1 MTGRRLSAAHL
12 CDRLSERD
20 MAVLGSLDQLRLL
33 TGDQIRRLHVTDG
46 SALTQA
52 RRARALLQ
60 RLTELGAVV
69 RMARSV
75 GGVRAGSQ
83 GYIYGISGL
92 GQAVL
97 SLDAPT
103 GRRHR
108 RTWETSPG
116 HQNHVVAIAE
126 LYVSLV
132 EAARDGLIELL
143 DFQPES
149 DCWRRFSGHAGEPVT
164 LKPDAFIRLGV
175 GDVERSAFVEVDLST
190 ESRTVIARKARTYAA
205 YWQTGLEAQRHGVFP
220 EVLWLVPDERR
231 QTRMREVLSR
241 LPADAQAL
249 FAVER
254 RADALPYLGTLPDAW
269 AEAER

>member
-12 CDRLSERD
+12 RDRLSERD
-20 MAVLGSLDQLRLL
+20 MAVLGSLDQLRLA
-33 TGDQIRRLHVTDG
+33 TGDQIRRLYVADG

-52 RRARALLQ
+52 RRTRALLQ
-60 RLTELGAVV
+60 RLSELGAVV
-69 RMARSV
+69 RMDRSV
-75 GGVRAGSQ
+75 GGIRAGSQ
-83 GYIYGISGL
+83 GYVYGIAGL

-97 SLDAPT
+97 TLDAPAA
-103 GRRHR
+103 RRHR
-108 RTWETSPG
+108 RTWETSPA
-116 HQNHVVAIAE
+116 HQNHVLAITE

-132 EAARDGLIELL
+132 EVARGGLIELL
-143 DFQPES
+143 DFQPEPI
-149 DCWRRFSGHAGEPVT
+149 CWRTFSGHAGEPVT

-190 ESRTVIARKARTYAA
+190 ESRTVIARKARTYAS

-231 QTRMREVLSR
+231 QTRMREVLGR
-241 LPADAQAL
+241 LPANAQEL

-254 RADALPYLGTLPDAW
+254 RADALPYLSTLPAAW
-269 AEAER
+269 TEAAR

>member
-12 CDRLSERD
+12 RDRLSERD

-60 RLTELGAVV
+60 RLSELGAVV

-83 GYIYGISGL
+83 GYVYGISGL

-97 SLDAPT
+97 TLDQST
-103 GRRHR
+103 SRRHR

-116 HQNHVVAIAE
+116 HQNHVLAIAE

-132 EAARDGLIELL
+132 EATREGVIELL
-143 DFQPES
+143 DFQPEPAS
-149 DCWRRFSGHAGEPVT
+149 WRTFGGHAGEPVT
-164 LKPDAFIRLGV
+164 LKPDAFVRLGI

-190 ESRTVIARKARTYAA
+190 ESRTVILRKCRTYAT

-231 QTRMREVLSR
+231 QARMREVLRR
-241 LPADAQAL
+241 LPPDAQAL
-249 FAVER
+249 FTVER
-254 RADALPYLGTLPDAW
+254 RPDALPYLCTVPDAW
-269 AEAER
+269 AEVPR